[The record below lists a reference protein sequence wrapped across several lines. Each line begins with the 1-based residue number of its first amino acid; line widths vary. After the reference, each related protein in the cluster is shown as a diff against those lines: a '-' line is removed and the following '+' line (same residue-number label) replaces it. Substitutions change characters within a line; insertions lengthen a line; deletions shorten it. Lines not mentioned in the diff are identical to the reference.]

1 MRGLAKV
8 GDMGKDMSTTLC
20 RWDFPMSL
28 PGSCEKPPTKP
39 FPTKRLVVSFKE
51 FVISAFDSFILKT
64 NR

>member
-1 MRGLAKV
+1 
-8 GDMGKDMSTTLC
+8 
-20 RWDFPMSL
+20 MSL